1 MAENKQSNNYNQTS
15 NLNKMMKTPT
25 QYIKVLSCSL
35 IGLSACKKISFG
47 GSPFLNS
54 TFILKQT
61 LLILLFITISQPL
74 RAQNSVLDLGARLQ
88 KDIGLYSENGISI
101 NYSDKNLK
109 PDRWYF
115 GFSYFTSRLGTA
127 LNSNA
132 IKQDNFLLS
141 TSYYFK
147 QNHALRPFVRLNAGY
162 FSANYGSPIFDVLPS
177 KTYLL
182 APEVG
187 LSYKTT
193 LPLKV
198 ALSFGY
204 NTNTSNG
211 TNGVPGTI
219 YPFYYQL
226 TLSWNILKQ

>member
-1 MAENKQSNNYNQTS
+1 M
-15 NLNKMMKTPT
+15 
-25 QYIKVLSCSL
+25 
-35 IGLSACKKISFG
+35 
-47 GSPFLNS
+47 
-54 TFILKQT
+54 LKQT
-61 LLILLFITISQPL
+61 LLFLLFITISQSL
-74 RAQNSVLDLGARLQ
+74 KAQNSVLDLGARLQ
-88 KDIGLYSENGISI
+88 QDIGLYSENGISV

-115 GFSYFTSRLGTA
+115 GFSYYTSRLGTA

-132 IKQDNFLLS
+132 IKQDNFILS
-141 TSYYFK
+141 TSYYFRLNK
-147 QNHALRPFVRLNAGY
+147 AVRPFVRLNAGY
-162 FSANYGSPIFDVLPS
+162 FSADYGNPIFDVLPS

-182 APEVG
+182 SPEAG
-187 LSYKTT
+187 LSYKTK

-204 NTNTSNG
+204 NVNTSNG

-226 TLSWNILKQ
+226 TLSWNIIKQ

>member
-1 MAENKQSNNYNQTS
+1 M
-15 NLNKMMKTPT
+15 
-25 QYIKVLSCSL
+25 
-35 IGLSACKKISFG
+35 
-47 GSPFLNS
+47 
-54 TFILKQT
+54 KQT
-61 LLILLFITISQPL
+61 LLFLLLIAISPSL
-74 RAQNSVLDLGARLQ
+74 KAQNSVLDLGVRLQ
-88 KDIGLYSENGISI
+88 KDIGLYYENGISV

-162 FSANYGSPIFDVLPS
+162 FSADYGSPVFDVLPS

-187 LSYKTT
+187 LSYKTK
-193 LPLKV
+193 LPIKV
-198 ALSFGY
+198 ALSLGY
-204 NTNTSNG
+204 NTHTSDG
-211 TNGVPGTI
+211 TNGIPGTI
-219 YPFYYQL
+219 YQFYYQL
-226 TLSWNILKQ
+226 TVSWNILKN

>member
-1 MAENKQSNNYNQTS
+1 MTK
-15 NLNKMMKTPT
+15 
-25 QYIKVLSCSL
+25 
-35 IGLSACKKISFG
+35 
-47 GSPFLNS
+47 
-54 TFILKQT
+54 
-61 LLILLFITISQPL
+61 LILLLLPLIIISQSL
-74 RAQNSVLDLGARLQ
+74 KAQNSVLDLGARLQ
-88 KDIGLYSENGISI
+88 KDIGLYYENGISI
-101 NYSDKNLK
+101 NYSDKGLK

-115 GFSYFTSRLGTA
+115 GFSYFSSRLGTA
-127 LNSNA
+127 INSNA

-182 APEVG
+182 SPEVG
-187 LSYKTT
+187 LSYKTK
-193 LPLKV
+193 LPLKI
-198 ALSFGY
+198 ALSLGY

-211 TNGVPGTI
+211 DNGVPGTI

-226 TLSWNILKQ
+226 TLSWNILEHLK